1 MTHPALTVV
10 RSVRAARRMRRPSPP
25 RRSEGGLDPFAP
37 EVVADPASAY
47 REVHD
52 QGGVA
57 RCPARDL
64 WLIGGHEQ
72 VKRAARAHAE
82 LSSSAGVSSVPGSLP
97 MMLTADPPDHGRM
110 RRLVAPHFTKRAVE
124 RWRPR
129 IEQIADEA
137 LDRMLAAPGADS
149 VAELAVPLPV
159 LVIAEVLGLPSE
171 DAPRLRRLS
180 DGLVAG
186 FEADGPVVTLMR
198 GVGVQRGVVALHRYV
213 RAAVRERRD
222 APGDDV
228 LSLLIGSRSD
238 GALDDDELFWFVLML
253 LVAGNETTT
262 NLIGNLLLALADD
275 PAGYARVRSEPDLDA
290 AVVEE
295 ALRWGSPIQGMYRT
309 ALRPHREGDEVVP
322 EGARALLLFAAANR
336 DPKRYPEPDTFVVD
350 RNPTDHLAFGWGI
363 HYCLGAH
370 LARLEAAVVLERLR
384 ARVAAMETTA
394 PPLWS
399 SNPTLRGPTRL
410 ALRLEPVAR

>member
-1 MTHPALTVV
+1 
-10 RSVRAARRMRRPSPP
+10 
-25 RRSEGGLDPFAP
+25 
-37 EVVADPASAY
+37 
-47 REVHD
+47 
-52 QGGVA
+52 
-57 RCPARDL
+57 
-64 WLIGGHEQ
+64 
-72 VKRAARAHAE
+72 
-82 LSSSAGVSSVPGSLP
+82 
-97 MMLTADPPDHGRM
+97 MMLTSDPPDHERM
-110 RRLVAPHFTKRAVE
+110 RRLVAPHFTRRAVE

-129 IEQIADEA
+129 IEQIADRA
-137 LDRMLAAPGADS
+137 LDRLIPDPGADA

-159 LVIAEVLGLPSE
+159 LVIAEMLGFPSE

-186 FEADGPVVTLMR
+186 FEADGPVVTLVR

-213 RAAVRERRD
+213 RAAVRERRR

-228 LSLLIGSRSD
+228 LSLLIGSRSE
-238 GALDDDELFWFVLML
+238 GALDDDELFWFVVML

-262 NLIGNLLLALADD
+262 NLIAALLVALADD
-275 PAGYARVRSEPDLDA
+275 PAGYARVRSEPALDP

-295 ALRWGSPIQGMYRT
+295 ALRWSSPIQGMYRT
-309 ALRPHREGDEVVP
+309 AVRPYLDGDDVVP
-322 EGARALLLFAAANR
+322 EGARALLFFAAANR
-336 DPKRYPEPDTFVVD
+336 DPQRYPEPDRFVVD

-384 ARVAAMETTA
+384 ARVAAIEPVAA
-394 PPLWS
+394 PVWS

-410 ALRLEPVAR
+410 ALRLEPVAL